1 MLWAMTLTRSP
12 GSSSTR
18 ARSCSARTAIGA
30 AAGTRGVWN
39 FASSPLSASVIL
51 RKYWCRRPA
60 TAISSN
66 PSIPCARMTGCRSR
80 GARRAG
86 IRSRRRARRIHK
98 PLMPRRSKSQPDP
111 LATFPEWAR
120 RLAERYYTKTVS
132 TFILH
137 GAVRDLQPADD
148 GKGGRRFV
156 PLRTFLSDELF
167 GSRDLVAFYDRSSG
181 IRLAT
186 PEMQKDFMAAVAG
199 YDTLFGTEYA
209 KAVPKDP
216 ARAFPLLESYARVR
230 IADGKSLAFV
240 IDFAETV
247 APAGDLGF
255 MPGEDRYSLVTLVKW
270 AQDPQFLAADFSV
283 CLVAENLTELN
294 PRIGRNPYASGIEIP
309 LPTEKERLDYIEW
322 KLSGRPVREVSEVN
336 AQAMAQMT
344 AGMSRVSL
352 DRVLT
357 EAMGGAKLTAD
368 RLKEKKKE
376 IIQAEVHGL
385 LEFIEPQH
393 SIDMVAGHAKAKQ
406 LLRQAA
412 KAIQTGKRD
421 VVPMGFLIAGPIGTG
436 KTFLATCFAGEIG
449 IPCVKFLN
457 FRSQWQGV
465 TEGNL
470 EKIFNLLKAM
480 WPVAV
485 IIDEADAFLGN
496 RSAQGDSGTSA
507 RVFSQIASFMGNT
520 DYRGKIVWFLLTSRP
535 DLLPVDLKRQGRAEE
550 HLALFYPESHE
561 ERLELVRT
569 MAKKARVQFDGDL
582 GEVLPSDPLEV
593 ELQTLVAVAECTSR
607 ELLPESYRQKPR
619 DDITRRIREL
629 KLLLSEQ

>member
-1 MLWAMTLTRSP
+1 M
-12 GSSSTR
+12 
-18 ARSCSARTAIGA
+18 AR
-30 AAGTRGVWN
+30 
-39 FASSPLSASVIL
+39 
-51 RKYWCRRPA
+51 
-60 TAISSN
+60 
-66 PSIPCARMTGCRSR
+66 RSR
-80 GARRAG
+80 SLA
-86 IRSRRRARRIHK
+86 
-98 PLMPRRSKSQPDP
+98 QDP
-111 LATFPEWAR
+111 LAAFPPWAR
-120 RLAERYYTKTVS
+120 TLAERYYTKTIS

-137 GAVRDLQPADD
+137 GAVRDVQPAGEADGPAEGRSIGD
-148 GKGGRRFV
+148 GKGGKRFV

-186 PEMQKDFMAAVAG
+186 PEMQKDFMSAVSG

-230 IADGKSLAFV
+230 IADGKSVAIV

-247 APAGDLGF
+247 APAGDLGY

-270 AQDPQFLAADFSV
+270 AQDPQFLSADFSI
-283 CLVAENLTELN
+283 CLIAENLAELN
-294 PRIGRNPYASGIEIP
+294 PRIGRNPYCAAIELP
-309 LPTEKERLDYIEW
+309 LPGEKERLDYVEW
-322 KLSGRPVREVSEVN
+322 KVSASGKKRSEISEVGTE
-336 AQAMAQMT
+336 ALAQMT
-344 AGMSRVSL
+344 AGMSRVAL

-357 EAMGGAKLTAD
+357 EAIAGPKLSVE

-376 IIQAEVHGL
+376 IIQAECHGL
-385 LEFIEPQH
+385 LEFIEPSH

-406 LLRQAA
+406 LLKQAA
-412 KAIQTGKRD
+412 HAITTGKRD

-496 RSAQGDSGTSA
+496 RNASGDSGTSA
-507 RVFSQIASFMGNT
+507 RVFSSIAAFMGNT
-520 DYRGKIVWFLLTSRP
+520 EYRGKIVWFLLTCRP

-550 HLALFYPESHE
+550 HLALFYPESAE
-561 ERLELVRT
+561 ERLELIKT
-569 MAKKARVQFDGDL
+569 MAKKARVNFDGDIA
-582 GEVLPSDPLEV
+582 ETVPKDLPKMSGADIESALVRAKLRAVNDQREKVTRKDLVETFADFVPPSYPLEV

-607 ELLPESYRQKPR
+607 ELLPESYRTTSR
-619 DDITRRIREL
+619 DDVTRRIREL
-629 KLLLSEQ
+629 KMLLSEQ

>member
-1 MLWAMTLTRSP
+1 
-12 GSSSTR
+12 
-18 ARSCSARTAIGA
+18 
-30 AAGTRGVWN
+30 
-39 FASSPLSASVIL
+39 
-51 RKYWCRRPA
+51 
-60 TAISSN
+60 
-66 PSIPCARMTGCRSR
+66 
-80 GARRAG
+80 
-86 IRSRRRARRIHK
+86 
-98 PLMPRRSKSQPDP
+98 MPRKSRSLSQDP
-111 LATFPEWAR
+111 LASFPPWAR
-120 RLAERYYTKTVS
+120 TLAGRYYTKTIS
-132 TFILH
+132 TFVLH
-137 GAVRDLQPADD
+137 GDVRDLQPADD
-148 GKGGRRFV
+148 GKGGRRFIS
-156 PLRTFLSDELF
+156 LRSFLADELF
-167 GSRDLVAFYDRSSG
+167 GTRDLVVFYDRSGG

-230 IADGKSLAFV
+230 IADGKSVAFV

-247 APAGDLGF
+247 APSGDLSF
-255 MPGEDRYSLVTLVKW
+255 MPGEDRYVLVTLVKW

-283 CLVAENLTELN
+283 CLVAENLAELN
-294 PRIGRNPYASGIEIP
+294 PRIGRNPYCSQIEIP
-309 LPTEKERLDYIEW
+309 LPTEKERLEYIEW
-322 KLSGRPVREVSEVN
+322 KLAGRPTREVSEIGT
-336 AQAMAQMT
+336 QAMAQMT

-352 DRVLT
+352 DRILT
-357 EAMGGAKLTAD
+357 EAMTGPKLTAE

-376 IIQAEVHGL
+376 IIQAECHGL

-393 SIDMVAGHAKAKQ
+393 SIDMVAGHGKAKQ

-470 EKIFNLLKAM
+470 ERIFNLLKAM

-485 IIDEADAFLGN
+485 IIDEADAFLGTRN
-496 RSAQGDSGTSA
+496 AQGDSGTSS
-507 RVFSQIASFMGNT
+507 RVFASIAAFMGNT
-520 DYRGKIVWFLLTSRP
+520 EYRGKIVWFLLTCRP

-550 HLALFYPESHE
+550 HLALFYPESKD
-561 ERLELVRT
+561 ERLELFKT
-569 MAKKARVQFDGDL
+569 MAKKAKVAVEGPWED
-582 GEVLPSDPLEV
+582 VLPKDLPKISGADIEAALVRAKQRAVNDKREKVTKQDLAETFADFVPPSYPLEV

-619 DDITRRIREL
+619 DDVTRRIREL

>member
-1 MLWAMTLTRSP
+1 
-12 GSSSTR
+12 
-18 ARSCSARTAIGA
+18 
-30 AAGTRGVWN
+30 
-39 FASSPLSASVIL
+39 
-51 RKYWCRRPA
+51 
-60 TAISSN
+60 
-66 PSIPCARMTGCRSR
+66 
-80 GARRAG
+80 
-86 IRSRRRARRIHK
+86 
-98 PLMPRRSKSQPDP
+98 MPRRSRSQPDP

-148 GKGGRRFV
+148 GKGGSRFV

-167 GSRDLVAFYDRSSG
+167 GSRDLVVFYDRSSG

-216 ARAFPLLESYARVR
+216 SRAFPLLESYARVR
-230 IADGKSLAFV
+230 IADGKSVAFV

-270 AQDPQFLAADFSV
+270 AQDPQFLSADFSV
-283 CLVAENLTELN
+283 CLVAENLAELN
-294 PRIGRNPYASGIEIP
+294 PRIGRNPYASQIEIL
-309 LPTEKERLDYIEW
+309 LPSEKERAEYIEW
-322 KLSGRPVREVSEVN
+322 KLAGRSVREVSEVN

-352 DRVLT
+352 DRILT
-357 EAMGGAKLTAD
+357 EAIGGAKLTVE

-385 LEFIEPQH
+385 LEFIEPSF

-465 TEGNL
+465 TEGNV

-485 IIDEADAFLGN
+485 IVDEADAFLGN
-496 RSAQGDSGTSA
+496 RNAQGDSGTSA
-507 RVFSQIASFMGNT
+507 RVFSQIATFMGNT
-520 DYRGKIVWFLLTSRP
+520 EYRGKIVWFLLTSRP

-561 ERLELVRT
+561 ERLELART
-569 MAKKARVQFDGDL
+569 MAKKARVQFDGDIAQ
-582 GEVLPSDPLEV
+582 VLPPDLPKMSGADIEAALVRAKLRAVSDKRDKVTQEDLKETFADFVPPSYPLEV

-619 DDITRRIREL
+619 DDVTRRIREL

>member
-1 MLWAMTLTRSP
+1 MARKSRSH
-12 GSSSTR
+12 
-18 ARSCSARTAIGA
+18 A
-30 AAGTRGVWN
+30 A
-39 FASSPLSASVIL
+39 
-51 RKYWCRRPA
+51 
-60 TAISSN
+60 
-66 PSIPCARMTGCRSR
+66 
-80 GARRAG
+80 
-86 IRSRRRARRIHK
+86 
-98 PLMPRRSKSQPDP
+98 DP
-111 LATFPEWAR
+111 LASFPEWAR

-137 GAVRDLQPADD
+137 GDVRDLQPAGD
-148 GKGGRRFV
+148 KNARKFV

-186 PEMQKDFMAAVAG
+186 PEMQKDLMAAVAG

-230 IADGKSLAFV
+230 IADGKSVAV
-240 IDFAETV
+240 IMDFAETV
-247 APAGDLGF
+247 APAGDLGY

-270 AQDPQFLAADFSV
+270 AQDPQFLTADFSV
-283 CLVAENLTELN
+283 CLIAENLAELN
-294 PRIGRNPYASGIEIP
+294 PRIGRNPYAAAIELP
-309 LPTEKERLDYIEW
+309 LPTEKERYEYVEW
-322 KLSGRPVREVSEVN
+322 KIAQSSKKRSEISDVN
-336 AQAMAQMT
+336 AEALAQMT
-344 AGMSRVSL
+344 AGMSRVAL
-352 DRVLT
+352 DRVLA
-357 EAMGGAKLTAD
+357 EAIAGPKLTVE

-385 LEFIEPQH
+385 LEFIEPSH
-393 SIDMVAGHAKAKQ
+393 SIDMVAGHGKAKA
-406 LLRQAA
+406 LLKQAA
-412 KAIQTGKRD
+412 NAIQSARRD

-485 IIDEADAFLGN
+485 IVDEADAFLGN
-496 RSAQGDSGTSA
+496 RNAQGDSGTSA

-520 DYRGKIVWFLLTSRP
+520 EYRGKIVWFLLTARP

-561 ERLELVRT
+561 ERIELVKI
-569 MAKKARVQFDGDL
+569 MAKKARVQVDGDL
-582 GEVLPSDPLEV
+582 GEVLPTDLPKMSGADLEAALVRAKLRAVNDKRDKVNSDDLAKTFADFVPPSYPLEV
-593 ELQTLVAVAECTSR
+593 ELQTLVAVSECTSR
-607 ELLPESYRQKPR
+607 ALLPESFQKKPR
-619 DDITRRIREL
+619 DEVTRRIREL
-629 KLLLSEQ
+629 KVLLSEQ